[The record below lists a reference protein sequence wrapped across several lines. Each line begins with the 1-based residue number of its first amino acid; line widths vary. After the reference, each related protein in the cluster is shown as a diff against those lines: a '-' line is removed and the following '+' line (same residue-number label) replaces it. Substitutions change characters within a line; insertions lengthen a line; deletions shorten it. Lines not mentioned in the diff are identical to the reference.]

1 MISLYSGTPGSY
13 KSYHAVM
20 ESVHALRLG
29 KNVTQKMVK
38 YCELF
43 YSFLK
48 IGTFTVGGGYAM
60 IPLMEEELVDKRQW
74 MSREEFLDQL
84 ALSQSMPGVLAVNMA
99 TGLGYRLRGML
110 GAVSAIAG
118 NIVMPIVFILVLAL
132 LFREFRDNIYV
143 ERFFMGVRPAVVALI
158 AAPVFRLGQSAKIG
172 WKDCWIPI
180 VAALL
185 IWLFDVSPILII
197 LAAVAL
203 GFAYGRIVNKKIG

>member
-1 MISLYSGTPGSY
+1 MP
-13 KSYHAVM
+13 
-20 ESVHALRLG
+20 LRLG

-84 ALSQSMPGVLAVNMA
+84 ALSQSMPGVVAVNMA
-99 TGLGYRLRGML
+99 TGLGYRLRGMW

-118 NIVMPIVFILVLAL
+118 NIVMPIVFILVFAL
-132 LFREFRDNIYV
+132 LFREFRDNVHV

-203 GFAYGRIVNKKIG
+203 GFAYGRILNKKIG

>member
-1 MISLYSGTPGSY
+1 MP
-13 KSYHAVM
+13 
-20 ESVHALRLG
+20 LRLG

-99 TGLGYRLRGML
+99 TGLGYRLRGMW

-132 LFREFRDNIYV
+132 LFREFRDNVYV

-158 AAPVFRLGQSAKIG
+158 AAPVCRLGQSAKIG

-203 GFAYGRIVNKKIG
+203 GFAYGRIVNKK

>member
-1 MISLYSGTPGSY
+1 MP
-13 KSYHAVM
+13 
-20 ESVHALRLG
+20 LRLG

-99 TGLGYRLRGML
+99 TGLGYRLRGMW

-132 LFREFRDNIYV
+132 LFREFRDNVYV

>member
-1 MISLYSGTPGSY
+1 MSIP
-13 KSYHAVM
+13 
-20 ESVHALRLG
+20 LRND

-99 TGLGYRLRGML
+99 TGLGYRLRGMW

-132 LFREFRDNIYV
+132 LFREFRDNVYV

>member
-1 MISLYSGTPGSY
+1 
-13 KSYHAVM
+13 
-20 ESVHALRLG
+20 
-29 KNVTQKMVK
+29 MVK

-99 TGLGYRLRGML
+99 TGLGYRLRGMR

-132 LFREFRDNIYV
+132 LFREFRDNVYV

-158 AAPVFRLGQSAKIG
+158 AAPVFRLGQSAMIG

-203 GFAYGRIVNKKIG
+203 GFAYGRIVNKK

>member
-1 MISLYSGTPGSY
+1 MP
-13 KSYHAVM
+13 
-20 ESVHALRLG
+20 LRLG

-99 TGLGYRLRGML
+99 TGLGYRLRGMW